1 MTFMLPRRFLSPLIF
16 VAPVCALALPAL
28 AAGPIGLRR
37 EELPRPIAKL
47 HDCVGMKDEV
57 HWRPNPDHAGRA
69 GLVFTASC
77 PLGVPGVSAIASQ
90 KVYQQEQ
97 QLALYLARNAKG
109 AEARRLSFVYPRP
122 DGSETIIN
130 VLPMTPSIGWSTRE
144 QTSKLYQA
152 AYLDHRR
159 SLTGRDFHLLMQ
171 FSPAD
176 RPHLKSVIAIWHV
189 TKRGPAAL
197 IYWAETT
204 EQLRGENPHYIY
216 PQYVTVIDRRP
227 ER

>member
-1 MTFMLPRRFLSPLIF
+1 MLRILQ
-16 VAPVCALALPAL
+16 ALTALLLLCLPAS
-28 AAGPIGLRR
+28 AAGPIELRR
-37 EELPRPIAKL
+37 EELPKPIAKL
-47 HDCVGMKDEV
+47 HDCVGMKDGV
-57 HWRPNPDHAGRA
+57 HWRPSPDRAGRA

-97 QLALYLARNAKG
+97 QLALYLARNDKG
-109 AEARRLSFVYPRP
+109 AQARRLSFLYPRP
-122 DGSETIIN
+122 DGSEVEIN

-144 QTSKLYQA
+144 HTSKLYQA
-152 AYLDHRR
+152 AYLDRERR
-159 SLTGRDFHLLMQ
+159 LNGRDFHLLMQ

-189 TKRGPAAL
+189 TPHGPAPL

-204 EQLRGENPHYIY
+204 EELRGENPHYIY
-216 PQYVTVIDRRP
+216 PQYKAVIDRRP

>member
-1 MTFMLPRRFLSPLIF
+1 MQMISWLLRGASLL
-16 VAPVCALALPAL
+16 ALLGSALPA
-28 AAGPIGLRR
+28 AAGGPIELRR
-37 EELPRPIAKL
+37 EELPKPIAKL
-47 HDCVGMKDEV
+47 HNCVGMKDGV
-57 HWRPNPDHAGRA
+57 HWRETPERAGSA

-97 QLALYLARNAKG
+97 QLALYLTRNAAG
-109 AEARRLSFVYPRP
+109 AGARRLEFMYPKP
-122 DGSETIIN
+122 DGSDVAIN
-130 VLPMTPSIGWSTRE
+130 VLPMTPSIGWSTKE

-159 SLTGRDFHLLMQ
+159 TLRGGEFHLLMQ

-176 RPHLKSVIAIWHV
+176 RPHLKSVIAVWHV
-189 TKRGPAAL
+189 KRSGPADL

-204 EQLRGENPHYIY
+204 EVLRGENPHYIY
-216 PQYVTVIDRRP
+216 PQYVTVLDRRP
-227 ER
+227 DK